1 MKHGESKRKKRLIAG
16 ALAAA
21 LLIPTTGFAY
31 QSIMADGIYGSFENL
46 KTCWSNDIRNVYA
59 F

>member
-1 MKHGESKRKKRLIAG
+1 MKRGEVRRRN
-16 ALAAA
+16 ALSQEYFAAF
-21 LLIPTTGFAY
+21 LIPTTGFAY

-46 KTCWSNDIRNVYA
+46 KTRWNNDIRGVYA